1 MGALGGWYVEGVKLS
16 RRELLGYG
24 AAGALGLA
32 APLALGQAADA
43 RPTFRFRRGHKP
55 KNVIFMVADG
65 MAASVPTMAD
75 HLRQLRDGKHSFWA
89 ECLKKPG
96 FVRAW
101 QDTRSLSSLVTDS
114 AAASSTWGSGRWVWN
129 GALNSFPDGTE
140 LKTLTRIMSEHGVRC
155 GLVTTTTITHATPA
169 GFAVSVPSRDLEPL
183 IASKY
188 LNAGVDVLMG
198 GGDRFFNPD
207 RRADKA
213 DVYAGFV
220 KAGYRVVKARD
231 EVLGLKAPRILGIF
245 SDSHLPYSVDRDND
259 PAIAAKVPTLAEM
272 VKVAIT
278 NLAGSKEGFLL
289 QVEGGKVDHG
299 AHANDLAAIL
309 YDQLAFEDAVRQ
321 AIAFAEKDGETLVI
335 VTSDHATGGVS
346 LNGAGSEYFDST
358 AGLLSVGGMKSS
370 FEKLTPLLKD
380 QGASTVQDVLLDR
393 LGLKVTGDDAQ
404 TIVAIM
410 KGETP
415 FKPSIFYRGTT
426 QSLAVILGNYSKVTF
441 TSGNHTSDH
450 VMVMAYG
457 PGSDTIPGLIQ
468 NTSFFDLI
476 LATKGLAHANPTMT
490 KEEAMKHVKG
500 RRRRHHGGV
509 DGLLRARR
517 RRL

>member
-1 MGALGGWYVEGVKLS
+1 MKLS

-24 AAGALGLA
+24 AAGAVGLA
-32 APLALGQAADA
+32 SAPLALGQSSDL
-43 RPTFRFRRGHKP
+43 RPTFRFGRGRRP

-75 HLRQLRDGKHSFWA
+75 HLRQLRDGKHTFWA

-140 LKTLTRIMSEHGVRC
+140 LKTLTKIMSEHGVRC

-169 GFAVSVPSRDLEPL
+169 GFAVSVPSRDLEPI
-183 IASKY
+183 IATKY

-198 GGDRFFNPD
+198 GGDRFFSPE
-207 RRADKA
+207 RRADKT
-213 DVYAGFV
+213 DVYAAFA
-220 KAGYRVVKARD
+220 KAGYNVVKSRD
-231 EVLGLKAPRILGIF
+231 DVLGLRSPKILGVF
-245 SDSHLPYSVDRDND
+245 SDSHLPYTVDRDND
-259 PAIAAKVPTLAEM
+259 PAIAKKVPTLAEM
-272 VKVAIT
+272 TKAAIA
-278 NLAGSKEGFLL
+278 NLSGGKQGFLL

-299 AHANDLAAIL
+299 AHANDLAALL
-309 YDQLAFEDAVRQ
+309 YDQLAFDDAVRA
-321 AIAFAEKDGETLVI
+321 AIEFAQKDGETMVV
-335 VTSDHATGGVS
+335 VTSDHATGGVA
-346 LNGAGSEYFDST
+346 LNGAGNEYFDST
-358 AGLLSVGGMKSS
+358 AGLLSVGGMKAS
-370 FEKLTPLLKD
+370 FEKLSPLLKD
-380 QGASTVQDVLLDR
+380 AGPSTVQDVVQDR
-393 LGLKVTGDDAQ
+393 LGLKLSADDAA

-410 KGETP
+410 KGDTP

-441 TSGNHTSDH
+441 TSGNHTSDV

-457 PGSDTIPGLIQ
+457 PGSETIPGLVQ

-476 LATKGLAHANPTMT
+476 LATKGLAYANPTMT
-490 KEEAMKHVKG
+490 KEEAMKHIKDG
-500 RRRRHHGGV
+500 DNAIPEELMAYFEPDHDECADHGSSR
-509 DGLLRARR
+509 LR
-517 RRL
+517 